1 MASSLSEKP
10 PKLSELQDWLQRVWT
25 TAEGV
30 DAALKTPEGS
40 RARRW
45 IAEVPP
51 LSARDRLAV
60 YSDAYFLRLLESL
73 GSDFTATR
81 RALGEDDFRRLV
93 ADYLAK
99 RGSDSPNLTDLG
111 RGLPEAAAGHELG
124 RKHPFLS
131 ELCLLEWTV
140 LAALFTDRLPPFD
153 PESFKGI
160 SAEDWVKVRLV
171 FDPTVSLLET
181 AWPVHRLWMNRAAK
195 SGNRVLKKPQ
205 RALLVIYRDEQ
216 WARVLALEDRA
227 WHTLRRLLGGE
238 PLAQACAL
246 SGAEPDE
253 IKSWFAGWVQIG
265 LVKAVA

>member
-10 PKLSELQDWLQRVWT
+10 PKLSELQDWLRRVWT
-25 TAEGV
+25 TPEGV
-30 DAALKTPEGS
+30 DAALKTPEGR
-40 RARRW
+40 RARQW

-60 YSDAYFLRLLESL
+60 YSDAYFLRLLDSL
-73 GSDFTATR
+73 GSDFTTAR
-81 RALGEDDFRRLV
+81 RALGDDDFRRLV
-93 ADYLAK
+93 ADYLAQ

-111 RGLPEAAAGHELG
+111 RDLPAAAARHELG

-140 LAALFTDRLPPFD
+140 LAALFTDRLPAFD

-181 AWPVHRLWMNRAAK
+181 AWPVHRLWMKRGAK
-195 SGNRVLKKPQ
+195 SGNRTLKKPQ
-205 RALLVIYRDEQ
+205 RSLLVVYRDEQ
-216 WARVLALEDRA
+216 WARVLALEERA
-227 WHTLRRLLGGE
+227 WHTLRRLLDGA
-238 PLAQACAL
+238 PLAEACAL
-246 SGAEPDE
+246 SGASPDE
-253 IKSWFAGWVQIG
+253 IKNWFAGWVQIG
-265 LVKAVA
+265 LVKGAR